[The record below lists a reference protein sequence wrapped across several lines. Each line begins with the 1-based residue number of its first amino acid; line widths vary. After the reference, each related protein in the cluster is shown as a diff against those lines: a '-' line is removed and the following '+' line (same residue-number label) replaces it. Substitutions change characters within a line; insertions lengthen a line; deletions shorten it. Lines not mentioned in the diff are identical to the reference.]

1 MQQAWNVEKWRRL
14 SVDVCGNFLLRTS
27 LSTGVWGAAGREAAC
42 PAPCHGATSDS
53 VGRGG
58 QSKYWPC
65 EFLGRDLPG
74 TLNKVFPSFKM
85 RTELVIA
92 FLQVLNV
99 QL

>member
-27 LSTGVWGAAGREAAC
+27 LSTGMWVLQAERPHVPHHAMEPLVAVWGRVGTPSIGR
-42 PAPCHGATSDS
+42 
-53 VGRGG
+53 
-58 QSKYWPC
+58 